1 MKKLFSILI
10 VFTTAILFIA
20 CGSDKPDDL
29 PASQT
34 ASVTK
39 SFTML
44 AAAGANTTSEVSI
57 AMSDFTAI
65 SEYVKY
71 VNAALVQTSSFIQ
84 ISGITTA
91 QEVELTNVTLS
102 LKSDS
107 KKKIVLPTITANDK
121 LMELTQLTFLQT
133 VMDEINRKGSSSL
146 VLTYASTHQLSAP
159 VTLTIKMDTR
169 FTFD

>member
-1 MKKLFSILI
+1 MKKLFTILI
-10 VFTTAILFIA
+10 VFTTTILFTNCA
-20 CGSDKPDDL
+20 SDKPDDL
-29 PASQT
+29 PGSMNASATQ
-34 ASVTK
+34 
-39 SFTML
+39 SFTMI
-44 AAAGANTTSEVSI
+44 AAAGATSTSNVTF
-57 AMSDFTAI
+57 AMSDFAAI

-71 VNAALVQTSSFIQ
+71 VNVALVQTSSYIQ
-84 ISGITTA
+84 ISGITSA

-107 KKKIVLPTITANDK
+107 KKKIVLPTITANTK
-121 LMELTQLTFLQT
+121 LMELPQLTFLQT

-146 VLTYASTHQLSAP
+146 VLSYTSTHQLSAP